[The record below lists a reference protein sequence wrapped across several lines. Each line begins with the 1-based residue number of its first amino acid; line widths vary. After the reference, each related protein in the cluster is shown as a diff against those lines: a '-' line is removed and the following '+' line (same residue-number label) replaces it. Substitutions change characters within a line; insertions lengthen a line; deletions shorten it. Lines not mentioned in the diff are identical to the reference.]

1 MLNSRNYQNI
11 VSLSLSGEKETG
23 SAGMQPASDNLTDWN
38 GHGGRKSP
46 YYRLT
51 IPRNYGLENP
61 TTKWS
66 KKEKKTT
73 SINPEKRS
81 TYFGTRHTSPKG
93 AIGERKREARPAK
106 SLE

>member
-46 YYRLT
+46 YYCFDH
-51 IPRNYGLENP
+51 
-61 TTKWS
+61 S
-66 KKEKKTT
+66 KKLWLRKSSDKMIENEKITT
-73 SINPEKRS
+73 SINPK
-81 TYFGTRHTSPKG
+81 KG
-93 AIGERKREARPAK
+93 QRILGQDKLCRVVRQQNTDSAAK
-106 SLE
+106 

>member
-23 SAGMQPASDNLTDWN
+23 SAGMQPASDNLTDRN

-46 YYRLT
+46 YYCLT

-66 KKEKKTT
+66 KKEKKQQVL
-73 SINPEKRS
+73 
-81 TYFGTRHTSPKG
+81 TRKKVNVFWDKTKMVD
-93 AIGERKREARPAK
+93 
-106 SLE
+106 

>member
-46 YYRLT
+46 YYCLT

-61 TTKWS
+61 TTK
-66 KKEKKTT
+66 
-73 SINPEKRS
+73 
-81 TYFGTRHTSPKG
+81 
-93 AIGERKREARPAK
+93 
-106 SLE
+106 